1 MTTPTEPSL
10 EGGCACGHVRY
21 RILGEPLIV
30 HCCHCTWC
38 QRETGSAFAINAL
51 FPSACVT
58 PLGATDPAVV
68 PTPSESGKGQDIAR
82 CPKCYVAL
90 WSNYGGAG
98 KLVKFVRVGSL
109 DEPQR
114 FTPDVHIF
122 TCSKVPWVALPLDVP
137 ASDKFYDVGKVWAKE
152 VDERRHSMM
161 LEIQA
166 ARAAQVD
173 GLEQT

>member
-1 MTTPTEPSL
+1 MTTSTERSL

-21 RILGEPLIV
+21 SVLGEPIIV

-51 FPSACVT
+51 FSSARVT
-58 PLGATDPAVV
+58 LLSAADPITIL
-68 PTPSESGKGQDIAR
+68 TPSESGRGQDIVR
-82 CPKCYVAL
+82 CPKCFVAL
-90 WSNYGGAG
+90 WSNYGRAG
-98 KLVKFVRVGSL
+98 KVVKFVRVGSL

-122 TCSKVPWVALPLDVP
+122 ACSKVPWVALPHDVP
-137 ASDKFYDVGKVWAKE
+137 AFNEFYDVGKLWAKE
-152 VDERRHSMM
+152 VDERRHAVM

-166 ARAAQVD
+166 ARAAQAD
-173 GLEQT
+173 DSKQM